1 MNPNQTPGESRNSNN
16 CEIILLRQFDAD
28 CRTGAPLPANVAT
41 HLASCDNCRQQ
52 WAELRAFDHGLKLAM
67 TVEPPVELY
76 RAAYRAAVELDE
88 APVKAN
94 KRWLQAGYALL
105 AGVAVG
111 QGLLMLP
118 WTADWPWL
126 APIGFLAVS
135 AALFVRDLY
144 QETTALPPV

>member
-1 MNPNQTPGESRNSNN
+1 MNPNFNSD
-16 CEIILLRQFDAD
+16 CELLLLRQFDPD
-28 CRTGAPLPANVAT
+28 CRAVAPLPADVAA

-52 WAELRAFDHGLKLAM
+52 WAELRALDQGLKLAL

-88 APVKAN
+88 LPAKSN
-94 KRWLQAGYALL
+94 KRWLQACYALL
-105 AGVAVG
+105 AGAAVG
-111 QGLLMLP
+111 QGLLMSP

-135 AALFVRDLY
+135 SALFIRDLY